1 MFKRNQK
8 GFSLIEI
15 SVVILIIGIL
25 IAGISQASDMIDESN
40 LKGARSASKGSR
52 VSRTRDLVLWL
63 DATADGT
70 VLNSANKQV
79 ADNENV
85 AQWKDSNPNSTDG
98 FGLTGVAPQYAP
110 QYNAN
115 KTSGLPSI
123 YFSGTSYLKLSNK
136 FDYSAGEYTIYLIY
150 QPSVLS
156 SSVIMEKRSTTQTGA
171 YPYKLELDFANS
183 AYKLSDSNGSI
194 SSDKK
199 PSAGKTNLIR
209 LSRSA
214 SGVLTISVDDV
225 SASGIASATSVVN
238 SSELMIG
245 ALNGTTT
252 ANHINGRIG
261 ELIIFDRDLNP
272 VEKSDIEKY
281 LYKKWKLSK

>member
-98 FGLTGVAPQYAP
+98 FGLTGVAPQY
-110 QYNAN
+110 NAN

-156 SSVIMEKRSTTQTGA
+156 NSVIMEKRSIAQTEV
-171 YPYKLELDFANS
+171 YPYKLELDATNLV
-183 AYKLSDSNGSI
+183 YKLSDSNEVI
-194 SSDKK
+194 SSSSTKK
-199 PSAGKTNLIR
+199 ASAGKTNLIR

-214 SGVLTISVDDV
+214 TGVLTISVDDV
-225 SASGIASATSVVN
+225 SAIGTARTTSVVN
-238 SSELMIG
+238 SSELIIG
-245 ALNGTTT
+245 ARNGTSIVS
-252 ANHINGRIG
+252 HINGRIG

>member
-15 SVVILIIGIL
+15 SVVIIIIGIL

-40 LKGARSASKGSR
+40 LKGARSASRGSR
-52 VSRTRDLVLWL
+52 VSRTKDLVLWL

-70 VLNSANKQV
+70 VLNSANKQ
-79 ADNENV
+79 ALDSESV
-85 AQWKDSNPNSTDG
+85 AQWKDSNPNSIDG
-98 FGLTGVAPQYAP
+98 FVLTGVAP

-123 YFSGTSYLKLSNK
+123 YFSGASHLKLSNK
-136 FDYSAGEYTIYLIY
+136 FDNSAGEYTVYLIY
-150 QPSVLS
+150 QPAALS
-156 SSVIMEKRSTTQTGA
+156 NSVIMEKRSTTQTGPF
-171 YPYKLELDFANS
+171 PYKLELDATNS
-183 AYKLSDSNGSI
+183 AYKLSDSNGNV
-194 SSDKK
+194 SSATAAKK
-199 PSAGKTNLIR
+199 PSAGKANLIR

-214 SGVLTISVDDV
+214 SGVLTITVDDV
-225 SASGIASATSVVN
+225 SNSATANTTAVVN
-238 SSELMIG
+238 SSELIIG
-245 ALNGTTT
+245 AMNGSTPTSY
-252 ANHINGRIG
+252 INGRIG

>member
-98 FGLTGVAPQYAP
+98 FGLTGVAPQY
-110 QYNAN
+110 NAN

-156 SSVIMEKRSTTQTGA
+156 GSVIMEKRSTAQTEA
-171 YPYKLELDFANS
+171 YPYKLELDSNNS
-183 AYKLSDSNGSI
+183 AYKLSDSNGST
-194 SSDKK
+194 SSAKK

-214 SGVLTISVDDV
+214 TGVLTISVDDV
-225 SASGIASATSVVN
+225 SAIGSANATAVVN

-245 ALNGTTT
+245 AQNGTTI
-252 ANHINGRIG
+252 ANYINGRIG

>member
-25 IAGISQASDMIDESN
+25 IAGISQASDMIDEAN

-63 DATADGT
+63 DATADGAALSST
-70 VLNSANKQV
+70 SKQV
-79 ADNENV
+79 ADDESV
-85 AQWKDSNPNSTDG
+85 AQWKDSNPNSTA
-98 FGLTGVAPQYAP
+98 GLTFTGVAPR
-110 QYNAN
+110 YNAN

-123 YFSGTSYLKLSNK
+123 YFSGASYLKLSNK
-136 FDYSAGEYTIYLIY
+136 FDSSAGEYTIYLVY
-150 QPSVLS
+150 QPSVLIN
-156 SSVIMEKRSTTQTGA
+156 SVIMEKRSTAQTEA
-171 YPYKLELDFANS
+171 YPYKLELESTGF
-183 AYKLSDSNGSI
+183 YKLSDSNGSI
-194 SSDKK
+194 SSSSTKK
-199 PSAGKTNLIR
+199 ASVGKVNLIR

-214 SGVLTISVDDV
+214 AGVLTISVDDV
-225 SASGIASATSVVN
+225 SASGGANATAVVN

-245 ALNGTTT
+245 ALNAATIT
-252 ANHINGRIG
+252 NYINGRIG

-272 VEKSDIEKY
+272 SEESDIEKY
-281 LYKKWKLSK
+281 LYKKWKLGK

>member
-8 GFSLIEI
+8 GFSLVEI

-52 VSRTRDLVLWL
+52 VSRTRALVLWL

-79 ADNENV
+79 ADNESV

-98 FGLTGVAPQYAP
+98 FGLTGGAP

-156 SSVIMEKRSTTQTGA
+156 GSVIMEKRSTAQTEA
-171 YPYKLELDFANS
+171 YPYKLELDATNLV
-183 AYKLSDSNGSI
+183 YKLSDGNGST
-194 SSDKK
+194 SSAKK

-214 SGVLTISVDDV
+214 TGVLTISVDDV
-225 SASGIASATSVVN
+225 SAIGIASATSVVN
-238 SSELMIG
+238 SSELIIG
-245 ALNGTTT
+245 ARNGTTT
-252 ANHINGRIG
+252 ASHINGRIG

>member
-1 MFKRNQK
+1 
-8 GFSLIEI
+8 
-15 SVVILIIGIL
+15 
-25 IAGISQASDMIDESN
+25 MIDEAN

-70 VLNSANKQV
+70 ALSSVNKQV
-79 ADNENV
+79 ADNESV

-98 FGLTGVAPQYAP
+98 FVLTGVAP

-123 YFSGTSYLKLSNK
+123 YFSGASYLKLSNK
-136 FDYSAGEYTIYLIY
+136 FDNSAGEYTIYLIY

-156 SSVIMEKRSTTQTGA
+156 NSVIMEKRSTSQTGA
-171 YPYKLELDFANS
+171 YPYKLELDFTNL

-194 SSDKK
+194 SSSSTKK

-214 SGVLTISVDDV
+214 GGVLTISVDDV
-225 SASGIASATSVVN
+225 SASGVANTAAVVN

-245 ALNGTTT
+245 ALNATTI
-252 ANHINGRIG
+252 ANYINGRIG

-272 VEKSDIEKY
+272 AEESDIEKY
-281 LYKKWKLSK
+281 LYKKWKLGK

>member
-25 IAGISQASDMIDESN
+25 IAGISQASDMIDEAN

-70 VLNSANKQV
+70 ALSSVNKQV
-79 ADNENV
+79 GDNESV
-85 AQWKDSNPNSTDG
+85 AQWKDSNPNSIDG
-98 FGLTGVAPQYAP
+98 FFLTGVAP

-238 SSELMIG
+238 SSELIIG
-245 ALNGTTT
+245 ARNGTAITSY
-252 ANHINGRIG
+252 INGRIG

>member
-15 SVVILIIGIL
+15 SVVIIIIGIL
-25 IAGISQASDMIDESN
+25 IAGISQALDIVDEAN
-40 LKGARSASKGSR
+40 LKGARSASRGSR
-52 VSRTRDLVLWL
+52 VSRTKDLVLWL
-63 DATADGT
+63 DATADGA
-70 VLNSANKQV
+70 VLNSANKQ
-79 ADNENV
+79 ALDNESV

-98 FGLTGVAPQYAP
+98 FVLSGVAP

-123 YFSGTSYLKLSNK
+123 YFSGSSHLKLSNK
-136 FDYSAGEYTIYLIY
+136 FDNSTGEYTIYLIY
-150 QPSVLS
+150 QPAVVANT
-156 SSVIMEKRSTTQTGA
+156 VIMEKRSTAQTGPF
-171 YPYKLELDFANS
+171 PYKLELDATNLV
-183 AYKLSDSNGSI
+183 YKLSDSNGSI
-194 SSDKK
+194 SSSSTKK
-199 PSAGKTNLIR
+199 PSAGKANLIR

-214 SGVLTISVDDV
+214 SGVLTITVDDV
-225 SASGIASATSVVN
+225 SNTATANTTAVVN
-238 SSELMIG
+238 SSELIIG
-245 ALNGTTT
+245 AMNGSPPTSY
-252 ANHINGRIG
+252 INGRIG

>member
-15 SVVILIIGIL
+15 SVVIIIIGIL

-40 LKGARSASKGSR
+40 LKGARSASRGSR
-52 VSRTRDLVLWL
+52 VSRTKDLVLWL
-63 DATADGT
+63 DATADGA
-70 VLNSANKQV
+70 VLNSANKQ
-79 ADNENV
+79 ALDSESV
-85 AQWKDSNPNSTDG
+85 AQWKDSNPNSIDG
-98 FGLTGVAPQYAP
+98 FVLTGVAP

-123 YFSGTSYLKLSNK
+123 YFSGASHLKLSNK
-136 FDYSAGEYTIYLIY
+136 FDNSAGEYTVYLIY
-150 QPSVLS
+150 QPAVLS
-156 SSVIMEKRSTTQTGA
+156 NSVIMEKRSSAQTEA
-171 YPYKLELDFANS
+171 YPYRLDLDATNLV
-183 AYKLSDSNGSI
+183 YKLSDSNEVI
-194 SSDKK
+194 SSSSTKK

-214 SGVLTISVDDV
+214 TGVLTISVDDV
-225 SASGIASATSVVN
+225 SASGTARAPSVVN
-238 SSELMIG
+238 SSELIIG
-245 ALNGTTT
+245 ARNGTPIV
-252 ANHINGRIG
+252 NYINGRIG

>member
-15 SVVILIIGIL
+15 SVVILIIGVL

-79 ADNENV
+79 ADNESV
-85 AQWKDSNPNSTDG
+85 AQWKDSNPNSIDG
-98 FGLTGVAPQYAP
+98 FFLTGVAP

-123 YFSGTSYLKLSNK
+123 YFSGASYLKLNNK
-136 FDYSAGEYTIYLIY
+136 FDNSAGEYTIYLIY

-156 SSVIMEKRSTTQTGA
+156 NSVIMEKRSTAQTEV
-171 YPYKLELDFANS
+171 YPYKLELDATNLV
-183 AYKLSDSNGSI
+183 YKLSDSNEVI
-194 SSDKK
+194 SSSSTKK
-199 PSAGKTNLIR
+199 ASAGKTNLIR

-214 SGVLTISVDDV
+214 TGVLTISVDDV
-225 SASGIASATSVVN
+225 SAIGTARTTSVVN
-238 SSELMIG
+238 SSELIIG
-245 ALNGTTT
+245 ARNGTTT
-252 ANHINGRIG
+252 ASHINGRIG

>member
-40 LKGARSASKGSR
+40 LKSARSASKGSR

-79 ADNENV
+79 ADNESV
-85 AQWKDSNPNSTDG
+85 AQWKDSNPNSIDG
-98 FGLTGVAPQYAP
+98 FFLTGVAP

-123 YFSGTSYLKLSNK
+123 FFSGSSYLKLSNK
-136 FDYSAGEYTIYLIY
+136 FDNFAGEYTIYLIY
-150 QPSVLS
+150 QPAVLS
-156 SSVIMEKRSTTQTGA
+156 NSVIMEKRSTAQTGA
-171 YPYKLELDFANS
+171 YPYKLELDATNLV
-183 AYKLSDSNGSI
+183 YKLSDSNGSI
-194 SSDKK
+194 SSSSTKK
-199 PSAGKTNLIR
+199 PSAGKINLIR
-209 LSRSA
+209 LSRST

-225 SASGIASATSVVN
+225 SASGVANATSVVN

-245 ALNGTTT
+245 ALNATTI
-252 ANHINGRIG
+252 ANYINGRIG